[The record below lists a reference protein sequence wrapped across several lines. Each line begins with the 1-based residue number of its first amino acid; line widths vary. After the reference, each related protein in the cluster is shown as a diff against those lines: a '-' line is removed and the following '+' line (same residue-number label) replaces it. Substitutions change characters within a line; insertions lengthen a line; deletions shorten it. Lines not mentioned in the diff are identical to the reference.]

1 MPDRFKVMKPTD
13 VVNQNQHK
21 PFAQN
26 DRLNYALRLYRE
38 FVETSD
44 WSCIRF
50 EILERSVRWRKKK
63 RVTRLEYRTVG
74 MVHTDTRTCRR
85 RFNEEYVLKTIGLV
99 FVTEAIFV
107 VYCFHVHCSP
117 ARRYRRIRGQGEWYI
132 WRENWKNV
140 KSWKAH
146 VVRTHVMR
154 KYESF
159 DGRLLIGAACVS
171 HISK

>member
-1 MPDRFKVMKPTD
+1 MHCGCTGNLLKHPTGLALD
-13 VVNQNQHK
+13 LK
-21 PFAQN
+21 SLKGAFA
-26 DRLNYALRLYRE
+26 E
-38 FVETSD
+38 G
-44 WSCIRF
+44 
-50 EILERSVRWRKKK
+50 KKR

-85 RFNEEYVLKTIGLV
+85 RFNEEYVLKTIGFV
-99 FVTEAIFV
+99 FVTEASFV

-117 ARRYRRIRGQGEWYI
+117 ARRYRRIRGQGEWCI